1 MSGTAEQTTAAVG
14 RTKDGIPTWGGE
26 AGTFVQYEEAALLW
40 EQSLTWEKRYTAG
53 PKLVQ
58 ELSGAAK
65 RLVAGQPAGWV
76 AYRGGVSTLM
86 GHLRQALGKPKV
98 NEVTDLLAS
107 YFKGTRRRPQESMND
122 YITRK
127 TEAYM
132 RASQALKRVQPHYE
146 KERYP
151 PYVPDPGSRRG
162 SGDQSSWGWSRQ
174 WTPATQEDNGHRDG
188 DRDDDG
194 QDGGATETSTRA
206 TTTQE
211 DNDSWGRWHPN
222 RWNTWN
228 GWSWGHQ
235 WGGHW
240 GYHDWSSHSS
250 TTSSTSTSS
259 SVELLPQFI
268 QGWYLLADANLDAG
282 ERNVVMTALNGSFD
296 PQRVA
301 QELRNQF
308 SEADVKKRDSQKRY
322 SYLGEFH
329 EDLDEDHDH
338 LDNGSADL
346 HIDDLTEEENALV
359 VDAEHA
365 AQEAMATMFNARRT
379 LREARQKQHA
389 VKQNRKYLQ
398 GSASTG
404 SRGPSSSSSSAPK
417 PRDDSGIECL
427 RCGQRGHRVANC
439 PHKPLSETKGQANM
453 TGDNSKENH
462 QAPFVCYSETHAG
475 FATDHFDN
483 TALATISQDE
493 ALTTAEAV
501 REGMAVIDGGATQT
515 IGSVAAVEAVM
526 RKNKAKYGCSG
537 LRGVDYQDP
546 PVFSFGNS
554 TENRCLSTARLGI
567 TANGQKGE
575 MRIHTLEDGE
585 SPILMSIE
593 SLRNVGALIDF
604 EADLAVFR
612 NLDPGRIV
620 RLARGKSGH
629 QLLPLSEDL
638 LGASMQTQ
646 QPVPSLAHYL
656 PG

>member
-1 MSGTAEQTTAAVG
+1 MSGTAEQTAAAVG

-26 AGTFVQYEEAALLW
+26 ANTFVQYEEAALLW

-86 GHLRQALGKPKV
+86 EHLRRALGKPKV

-107 YFKGTRRRPQESMND
+107 YFKGTRRKPQESMND

-151 PYVPDPGSRRG
+151 THVPEPGSRRS

-188 DRDDDG
+188 AHDDDG
-194 QDGGATETSTRA
+194 QDGGTTEASTR
-206 TTTQE
+206 TTTTPE
-211 DNDSWGRWHPN
+211 DNDSWSRWQPN
-222 RWNTWN
+222 RWNTW
-228 GWSWGHQ
+228 GGGSWGYQ
-235 WGGHW
+235 WGGQW
-240 GYHDWSSHSS
+240 GYHDWSSNSS
-250 TTSSTSTSS
+250 TTSTTSPSL

-282 ERNVVMTALNGSFD
+282 ERNVVMTALSGSFE

-308 SEADVKKRDSQKRY
+308 SEADVRKRDSQKRY
-322 SYLGEFH
+322 SYLGEFQ
-329 EDLDEDHDH
+329 EDPDEDND
-338 LDNGSADL
+338 LFDFGSTDL
-346 HIDDLTEEENALV
+346 HVDNLTEEETALV
-359 VDAEHA
+359 VDAEQA

-389 VKQNRKYLQ
+389 VKQNRKYFQ

-404 SRGPSSSSSSAPK
+404 SRGTSSSSSAAPK

-453 TGDNSKENH
+453 TGDNAKENH

-475 FATDHFDN
+475 FATDRFDN
-483 TALATISQDE
+483 TALATTYQDE

-526 RKNKAKYGCSG
+526 RKNKIKYGHSG

-638 LGASMQTQ
+638 LGASVQAQ
-646 QPVPSLAHYL
+646 QAVPSLAHYL